1 MSILLY
7 LSFILEQSTIMKK
20 LFLGIIA
27 FITACAGKSV
37 KNKLEKADSIFDFTM
52 NDIKGNPVSLKKYE
66 GKVIVIVN
74 VASKCGLTP
83 QYKEIQAF
91 YDTYKSKGV
100 VVLGFPAN
108 NFLFQE
114 PGSNNDI
121 AQFCSLN
128 YGVTFDM
135 FSKIDV
141 KGSNIHPLYQYLT
154 QKSINGKIDADVSW
168 NFQKFLVG
176 KDGKVVASFS
186 PRTKV
191 TETEFLSAVDALL

>member
-1 MSILLY
+1 
-7 LSFILEQSTIMKK
+7 MKK

-27 FITACAGKSV
+27 FIAACAGKSV

-52 NDIKGNPVSLKKYE
+52 NDIKGKPVSLKKYE

-91 YDTYKSKGV
+91 YDKYKSKGV

-114 PGSNNDI
+114 PGTNKDI
-121 AQFCSLN
+121 EQFCSLN

-154 QKSINGKIDADVSW
+154 QKSINGKIDAEVSW

-176 KDGKVVASFS
+176 KDGKIVASFS

-191 TETEFLSAVDALL
+191 TEAEFISAVDALL